1 MTPNERLDAL
11 DDLLL
16 SLSTVDDGLLL
27 SDFDGFC
34 AGLIVCPEMLPPGE
48 WLPVVWGVHAPNFEN
63 EADLQAALDLIM
75 AHYNDVARDL
85 MPPNV
90 SCSPVYDH
98 DTRTD
103 EILWEGWAFGF
114 EQAMRLRSHLWEA
127 IVESDDE
134 EASSSVLMMLE
145 LYNIADG
152 KSELTETQIDELT
165 DAAPDLIPEL
175 VFAINRWTKGQAK
188 TEPFLSTAANV
199 PFSPSVPQKVG
210 RNAPCPCG
218 SGKVQEVLWGASN
231 TALMIADGSRVG
243 LRIKPLYDM
252 PKNAQSTCRI
262 IVL

>member
-1 MTPNERLDAL
+1 MTPDERLDAL
-11 DDLLL
+11 DDLLT
-16 SLSTVDDGLLL
+16 SISTFDEGLLM

-34 AGLIVCPEMLPPGE
+34 AGLIVCPEMIPPSE
-48 WLPVVWGVHAPNFEN
+48 WLPVVWGANAPDFEN

-75 AHYNDVARDL
+75 AHYNDVARGL

-103 EILWEGWAFGF
+103 EILWEGWACGF

-188 TEPFLSTAANV
+188 TEPFPSMAANA

-218 SGKVQEVLWGASN
+218 SGKKFKKCCGVAPTLH
-231 TALMIADGSRVG
+231 
-243 LRIKPLYDM
+243 
-252 PKNAQSTCRI
+252 
-262 IVL
+262 